1 MAEGQDPCTALPS
14 LHQFVL
20 TEGLHIYTQEQGILV
35 LNLQK

>member
-1 MAEGQDPCTALPS
+1 MAEGQGACAALPS

-20 TEGLHIYTQEQGILV
+20 TEGLRIYTQEQGILV